1 MSISH
6 CWRINVRQK
15 ALWRPRSAFP
25 QPVRLRALRKDFNTS
40 IANEVTAFGTGLTPR
55 EVAIGYKL
63 AEALSKPNLDLA
75 ATNEKLKKHRDARRD
90 VDDDSA
96 DGAMAA

>member
-1 MSISH
+1 MSDKKPCGGRARLSH
-6 CWRINVRQK
+6 N
-15 ALWRPRSAFP
+15 LSAYE
-25 QPVRLRALRKDFNTS
+25 QLRKDFNTS
-40 IANEVTAFGTGLTPR
+40 IANEVTAFETGLTPR